1 MNKKEKMQL
10 IKEAYV
16 KATEEGTI
24 RIRPVEFNYDLD
36 RMKEVVE
43 SPYVTLPTGMNSEEI
58 NDFLMNVKLDDYIH
72 EQDTVKRK
80 HIWEDNKELNEW
92 VTSLQ
97 NNNLDEC
104 EFDNWL
110 DKN

>member
-1 MNKKEKMQL
+1 MNKKENMGL

-36 RMKEVVE
+36 RMKEAVE
-43 SPYVTLPTGMNSEEI
+43 APYVTLPKGMNSEEI
-58 NDFLMNVKLDDYIH
+58 NDFLMNVKITDYIH
-72 EQDTVKRK
+72 EQDTVKHK
-80 HIWEDNKELNEW
+80 HNGLN
-92 VTSLQ
+92 
-97 NNNLDEC
+97 EC